1 MNNTPTAPTENSNG
15 RLLALLT
22 ASFYAL
28 FTLLPDSS
36 SLVVAWPW
44 VFIWQIGLLCA
55 VFWFLSLLATE
66 KLTYLGNNLDW
77 CILIIIIGLIIS
89 TVFAQF
95 PNQALWY
102 TWSVLCF
109 LAALYALNSRLN
121 TPQNRYRLLIFQGYL
136 NLAFIIISLLLWTI
150 QTLLPELANLK
161 TLNQYGVNLTFD
173 FSVLEL
179 RNWAP
184 LGHQNYVAGYLL
196 LALPLLVG
204 LSILQTGKQRWV
216 WIIGVVLGLIN
227 LYTTSSRGGWLGL
240 LVLFIVTLII
250 LLFRS
255 SLPRLWLILG
265 GITTLGVIVSLI
277 LANNRLNRLI
287 TAVFKGEAGGELGY
301 RIINA
306 ATGWKMGMTHPFS
319 GVGLGGVPLLY
330 QKYRPIW
337 AGQES
342 ELIYQL
348 HSTPFHLWAEIG
360 IWSIIP
366 VLIGFV
372 GIVLAINKPQEKV
385 ELTPPTP
392 SLVRRGNTRSL
403 EHTDQI
409 LLWSILGS
417 LIAYSIISLT
427 DFQLDN
433 IAISGTLIIFIA
445 TLASMLRMVTERSRS
460 VPYPRQLALAGLG
473 LVLAIIIWLIPIHR
487 AWQLSSQAFMFLWQ
501 EEPDF
506 PAFVQ
511 FLSRASELAPWEP
524 YYPYQLGWNLG
535 DFALQKGDSELLNE
549 SIYWFKKGIEA
560 SPYQEFGHSNLGW
573 LLLNKNPQTAM
584 TSFATSAQLV
594 PAKKGVFYGLG
605 LSLLAQNKVDLAV
618 EAMSL
623 ELLRDPL
630 FITSP
635 IWNQPPLNSI
645 FPQITARMLAVYE
658 ELIKQQPNNL
668 YWQNAKS
675 GLYWWLGNIEAARAE
690 NEPLLSEIIFDLSEG
705 KEVTE
710 KLAKLQ
716 ESAAKLVITAWLNP
730 SQRKELLQQAWILEM
745 KTPLPDNIQQ
755 ELLIGMEK
763 ADNFDQWL
771 KEKAPV
777 WQYRRERSGFG
788 VASRHIDGVAP
799 TDFWLVS
806 ENVAISNWLAEL
818 LPSPKY
824 APELDLALQ
833 PLREQKR

>member
-15 RLLALLT
+15 RLLALLS
-22 ASFYAL
+22 ASFYTL

-36 SLVVAWPW
+36 SLMVAWPW
-44 VFIWQIGLLCA
+44 VFIWQVGLLCA
-55 VFWFLSLLATE
+55 VFWFLSLLATG

-77 CILIIIIGLIIS
+77 CVAITIIGLIIS

-102 TWSVLCF
+102 SWSVLC
-109 LAALYALNSRLN
+109 LIAALYALNSRLN

-136 NLAFIIISLLLWTI
+136 NLTFIIISLFLWTT
-150 QTLLPELANLK
+150 QTLLPELANIK
-161 TLNQYGVNLTFD
+161 TLNQYGVNFTFD

-196 LALPLLVG
+196 LSLPLLVG
-204 LSILQTGKQRWV
+204 LSILPTGKQRWV

-227 LYTTSSRGGWLGL
+227 LYTTSSRGGWLGF
-240 LVLFIVTLII
+240 LVLFIVALII

-255 SLPRLWLILG
+255 SLPRLWLALG
-265 GITTLGVIVSLI
+265 GIATLGVIISLI
-277 LANNRLNRLI
+277 LTNNRLARVI
-287 TAVFKGEAGGELGY
+287 TAILKGEGGGELGY

-306 ATGWKMGMTHPFS
+306 ATGWKMGITHPFS

-330 QKYRPIW
+330 QKYRPLW

-348 HSTPFHLWAEIG
+348 HSTPFHLWAEMG
-360 IWSIIP
+360 IWAIITIILFC
-366 VLIGFV
+366 VVIA
-372 GIVLAINKPQEKV
+372 LAINKT
-385 ELTPPTP
+385 L
-392 SLVRRGNTRSL
+392 LVRGGNTRSL
-403 EHTDQI
+403 EHTDKI
-409 LLWSILGS
+409 FLWSIAGS
-417 LIAYSIISLT
+417 FLAYSVMSLT

-445 TLASMLRMVTERSRS
+445 TLASILRMVTECSGS

-473 LVLAIIIWLIPIHR
+473 LVLAVIIWLIPIHR
-487 AWQLSSQAFMFLWQ
+487 AWQLSSQAFMALWQ

-511 FLSRASELAPWEP
+511 FLTRASELTPWES
-524 YYPYQLGWNLG
+524 YYPYQLGWKLG
-535 DFALQKGDSELLNE
+535 DLALQKGDSQLLTE
-549 SIYWFKKGIEA
+549 SIYWLKKGIEA

-573 LLLNKNPQTAM
+573 LLLNNNPKAAM
-584 TSFATSAQLV
+584 TAFATSAQLV
-594 PAKKGVFYGLG
+594 PAKKGVFFGLG
-605 LSLLAQNKVDLAV
+605 LSLLAQNQVDLAV

-623 ELLRDPL
+623 EILRDPL

-635 IWNQPPLNSI
+635 IWSKLPLKSI
-645 FPQITARMLAVYE
+645 FPQVTERILAVYE

-675 GLYWWLGNIEAARAE
+675 GLYWWLGNIEAARAD
-690 NEPLLSEIIFDLSEG
+690 NNSLLSAIILDLAVG

-710 KLAKLQ
+710 KLSKLE
-716 ESAAKLVITAWLNP
+716 ESAEKLVITAWLNP
-730 SQRKELLQQAWILEM
+730 QQRQELLQQAWILEM

-755 ELLIGMEK
+755 ELLIGMEN

-777 WQYRRERSGFG
+777 WQYRRGRSGFG
-788 VASRHIDGVAP
+788 VVSRHIDGVAP
-799 TDFWLVS
+799 TDFWVVT
-806 ENVAISNWLAEL
+806 ENVAMSNWLAEL
-818 LPSPKY
+818 LPSPEY
-824 APELDLALQ
+824 DPELDLALQ
-833 PLREQKR
+833 PLREKLLLSL